1 MDQPAATEAL
11 QWLADLRNVYNV
23 APKPNELGTEDQGK
37 LFTDRKIAMYV
48 NGYSSGITF
57 ASVPGLK
64 FDVAPTPQGKAR
76 ATVLVPI
83 MYVVPKQAQHPDQA
97 FVLMKFLAGP
107 QAQRNHAT
115 LGAGFPGYKSVAESD
130 VFLKNESAG
139 YKNKKVFLDMLAY
152 ARPIDS
158 PPALSKVIG
167 VFTTE
172 LAPVWEGKRTA
183 KEATAEIKR
192 QVDPL
197 VKS

>member
-1 MDQPAATEAL
+1 
-11 QWLADLRNVYNV
+11 
-23 APKPNELGTEDQGK
+23 
-37 LFTDRKIAMYV
+37 
-48 NGYSSGITF
+48 
-57 ASVPGLK
+57 
-64 FDVAPTPQGKAR
+64 
-76 ATVLVPI
+76 
-83 MYVVPKQAQHPDQA
+83 MYVVPKQAKYPEQA

-107 QAQRNHAT
+107 QAQRNHAA

-130 VFLKNESAG
+130 VFLKNDAVG

-158 PPALSKVIG
+158 PPALSKVIA
-167 VFTTE
+167 VFTAE